1 MGTKA
6 LSWHHAE
13 KIRKAELYARRVA
26 EAFSA
31 ALKRAAVSISSEMD
45 LKMGV

>member
-26 EAFSA
+26 EAFR
-31 ALKRAAVSISSEMD
+31 LP
-45 LKMGV
+45 